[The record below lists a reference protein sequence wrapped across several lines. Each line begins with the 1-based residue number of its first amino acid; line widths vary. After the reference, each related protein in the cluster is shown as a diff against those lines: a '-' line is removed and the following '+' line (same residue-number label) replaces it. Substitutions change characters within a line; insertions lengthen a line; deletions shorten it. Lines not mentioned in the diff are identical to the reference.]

1 MSMFTKLKQYK
12 DIRDQGKKLQ
22 EALGGESAS
31 ANNFGSTVTITM
43 NGNLQMTEVK
53 ISPELLALDKK
64 EKLESAIKDVHNDV
78 LKKVQRIMAGKMQEM
93 GGFNLPGMGDK

>member
-1 MSMFTKLKQYK
+1 MFSKLKQYK

-22 EALGGESAS
+22 EVLGGESAT
-31 ANNFGSTVTITM
+31 ANNFGSTVTLTM

-53 ISPELLALDKK
+53 ISPELLAPDKK
-64 EKLESAIKDVHNDV
+64 EKLESAIKEVHNDV

-93 GGFNLPGMGDK
+93 GGFSNLPGMGGK